1 MSASV
6 LASVL
11 LLGGTIASPPGA
23 VASEPIRV
31 TTHADAIAGDGKC
44 SLREAV
50 LAADT
55 DRSVDACPSGHGADV
70 IRLFE
75 GTYRLERRGSNEDA
89 GRTGDLDVTADLAI
103 RGGSAS
109 RTVIDAAGLDDRVID
124 VLGTARLELSSLT
137 VRHGGLYEHGHGRSA
152 GGGIA
157 STGTLVLRHVAVI
170 DNWASGDG
178 GGIASSG
185 SLTMV
190 DCRVAWNTAGPNL
203 GGGGIWTSG
212 SASVAHSV
220 IEDNRTSGEGAA
232 GIAATGPLDL
242 SRSIVRRNVGSGEWP
257 PGGVSMRGGQIRDT
271 TIAGNRAGGLGTG
284 GVVLRDHAALVRSTV
299 SGNVGGAEGG
309 AGGVLVVDSEITNS
323 TISGNSGG
331 SSMDNGMTTPTAG
344 GVFSIGS
351 RIRASTIAD
360 NTSTAQDGAPA
371 GGLYADTGTHLRG
384 TIVAGNRGPA
394 RGGQDCAGTLASDGF
409 VLIATTAGC
418 TIMSRSSDI
427 LGRDPRLGPLADHG
441 GPTRTHALGAGSP
454 AIDAWPVVQGT
465 KRTGCPAIDQRGV
478 RRPAIGGHH
487 DRVRCDIGSV
497 EMTGH

>member
-6 LASVL
+6 LVSVL
-11 LLGGTIASPPGA
+11 LLGGAIASPPSA
-23 VASEPIRV
+23 VATGPIRV
-31 TTHADAIAGDGKC
+31 TTDADAIAGDGKC

-55 DRSVDACPSGHGADV
+55 DRPVDACPSGHGADV
-70 IRLFE
+70 IRLVE

-89 GRTGDLDVTADLAI
+89 SLTGDLDVTADLVI

-124 VLGTARLELSSLT
+124 VLGTARLELSSLA

-157 STGTLVLRHVAVI
+157 STGTLVLRDVAVI

-178 GGIASSG
+178 GGVASSG
-185 SLTMV
+185 TLTMV

-203 GGGGIWTSG
+203 GGGGIWTAG
-212 SASVAHSV
+212 AASVSRSV

-242 SRSIVRRNVGSGEWP
+242 SRSIVRRNVGSGEWT

-271 TIAGNRAGGLGTG
+271 TIAANRASGLGTG

-309 AGGVLVVDSEITNS
+309 AGGVLAIDSEVTNS

-351 RIRASTIAD
+351 LIRASTITD
-360 NTSTAQDGAPA
+360 NTSTALDGAPA
-371 GGLYADTGTHLRG
+371 GGLYADADTHLRG

-394 RGGQDCAGTLASDGF
+394 RGGQDCAGRIMSDGF
-409 VLIATTAGC
+409 LLIAKTSGC
-418 TIMSRSSDI
+418 TITSRSSDI
-427 LGRDPRLGPLADHG
+427 LGRDPRLGPLADNG
-441 GPTRTHALGAGSP
+441 GPTRTHALRAGSP
-454 AIDAWPVVQGT
+454 AIDAWSVLRGPT
-465 KRTGCPAIDQRGV
+465 RAGCPAIDQRGV
-478 RRPAIGGHH
+478 RRPATDGHH
-487 DRVRCDIGSV
+487 DPARCDIGSV
-497 EMTGH
+497 EMDRH